1 MHDTCKSTVL
11 DRNVSAAVGTSPIV
25 EACFLRNKGHKTFW
39 QGILRRRA
47 GSKNHPISRN
57 RRALAGRSL
66 ITGLSG
72 FARKRLLAADK
83 ATPLF
88 SINAQHQ
95 HHTWVRWATGKKSV
109 LHPFPH
115 LVLLLPVRKPPTV
128 LRSCTVY
135 YRRDIVFSLPGF
147 GSSLAK
153 SDSERSTRSRNR
165 GKGRRGRGRGERDWG
180 GRSYDD
186 EPEERSKCL
195 KSAYAK
201 CVDQENGH
209 SISS

>member
-1 MHDTCKSTVL
+1 MHIC
-11 DRNVSAAVGTSPIV
+11 I
-25 EACFLRNKGHKTFW
+25 C
-39 QGILRRRA
+39 IL
-47 GSKNHPISRN
+47 II
-57 RRALAGRSL
+57 L
-66 ITGLSG
+66 GL
-72 FARKRLLAADK
+72 
-83 ATPLF
+83 ATPPF
-88 SINAQHQ
+88 PINAQYQ

-115 LVLLLPVRKPPTV
+115 VVLLLPVRKPPTV

-135 YRRDIVFSLPGF
+135 YTRDIVFPLPGL

-180 GRSYDD
+180 SRSYDD
-186 EPEERSKCL
+186 EPEERSECL

-201 CVDQENGH
+201 CADQENGH
-209 SISS
+209 SISSQEWTMAWSRIYVLVKLSHWNEYGTLILQVFSTTSHAVASCL